1 LRRYG
6 RPLSH
11 YTDQNSIFRFTGRA
25 TIVERTARRS
35 GPLAIRKGTS
45 GTGEWIAAQ
54 TPQAKGRI
62 ERLFETLE
70 DCLVKGM
77 HLAGI
82 DTIEA
87 ANHFLEQRF
96 IPERGRRFTVTPRNP
111 RNADR
116 RLERD
121 DCLDQI
127 LSVRVPHNLAFRGE
141 IEEAQYLSEVSF
153 YSFCQHPLS
162 GLKASGPSPV
172 RWAWRTSM
180 HRRERSIVPDSDQ
193 QLSAHPSTS

>member
-1 LRRYG
+1 MDRGTDSASQRAHRAAVRDPGGLPGEGNALG
-6 RPLSH
+6 RNRH
-11 YTDQNSIFRFTGRA
+11 H
-25 TIVERTARRS
+25 RS
-35 GPLAIRKGTS
+35 GESFLG
-45 GTGEWIAAQ
+45 AA
-54 TPQAKGRI
+54 
-62 ERLFETLE
+62 L
-70 DCLVKGM
+70 
-77 HLAGI
+77 
-82 DTIEA
+82 
-87 ANHFLEQRF
+87 
-96 IPERGRRFTVTPRNP
+96 IPEWGRRFTVTPRNP